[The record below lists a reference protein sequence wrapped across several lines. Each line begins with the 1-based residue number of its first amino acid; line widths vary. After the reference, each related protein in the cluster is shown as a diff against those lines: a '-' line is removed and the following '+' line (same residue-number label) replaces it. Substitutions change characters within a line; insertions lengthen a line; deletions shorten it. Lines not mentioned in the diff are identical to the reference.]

1 MRTTP
6 GPWLLGALLLLGGC
20 DEGTDYAAGPPCGGE
35 CGRDGL
41 SLCLR
46 CAGHDVCLALKAPPG
61 RDDYC
66 CDIGERRTCYGAP
79 GRSCECLLSEH
90 PVFDCRPEAN
100 GQEVLYS
107 PLVCAAVERQSRL
120 DQGP

>member
-1 MRTTP
+1 MRC
-6 GPWLLGALLLLGGC
+6 GQVIAGLIGVLISLVGGC
-20 DEGTDYAAGPPCGGE
+20 SDDEGMEGAPCGDA
-35 CGRDGL
+35 CGRDGQT
-41 SLCLR
+41 LCLR
-46 CAGHDVCLALKAPPG
+46 CSAGDVCLDLFLPPPPG
-61 RDDYC
+61 QPTN
-66 CDIGERRTCYGAP
+66 ITHCYGEA
-79 GRSCECLLSEH
+79 GRVCECLLSEY